1 MSVNIVIDVEMCR
14 VPKICRWSGYQ
25 YSNEIIQLGAVK
37 LNEAYDVIDQFSMYV
52 SPIYGKIDCF
62 ITKLTEIHQKD
73 VRKAPP
79 LINVLEQ
86 LMQWIGDEVPTF
98 FSWSDTDYYQIR
110 DEIRAKKMV
119 FENME
124 QILKK
129 ENWVDYQ
136 QIVSRRFE
144 LDHQIK
150 LSDALDLTEIDVE
163 GRLHD
168 GLADAFNTAMIIA
181 KIEKNPGIKFALDRM
196 RENKAMSVPFGT
208 SLGGLLEGI
217 ELVSA

>member
-14 VPKICRWSGYQ
+14 VPKICRWSGYP

-52 SPIYGKIDCF
+52 SPIYGIIDYF
-62 ITKLTEIHQKD
+62 ITQLTEIHQKD

-86 LMQWIGDEVPTF
+86 LMRWIGDDVPTF

-144 LDHQIK
+144 FDHQIK

>member
-1 MSVNIVIDVEMCR
+1 MNVNVVIDVEMCH
-14 VPKICRWSGYQ
+14 VPKICRWSGYP

-37 LNEAYDVIDQFSMYV
+37 LNEAYDVVDKFSMFV
-52 SPIYGKIDCF
+52 SPIYGKIDNF
-62 ITKLTEIHQKD
+62 ITKLTEIHQRD
-73 VRKAPP
+73 VVKAPP

-86 LMQWIGDEVPTF
+86 LMQWIGDDVPTF

-110 DEIRAKKMV
+110 DEIRAKKMD

-136 QIVSRRFE
+136 QIVSRRFGF
-144 LDHQIK
+144 DHQIK

-163 GRLHD
+163 GRFHD

-181 KIEKNPGIKFALDRM
+181 KLEKNPGIKFALDKM

-208 SLGGLLEGI
+208 SLEGLLEGI